1 MRKANPMI
9 KIARKTGIKKAE
21 EGFSLIEALVG
32 VALVAI
38 AMLGLAQLFVLSIAQ
53 NSRAARITNAT
64 FLVQQRVEELR
75 AFTADELNLLIG
87 TPIDEILDLN
97 QDTTDDFRRIT
108 RIQMAGDSYEIR
120 VLVFGMEQQDVD
132 VNDLLDDPVRYRV
145 RSDVTTLLG
154 R

>member
-1 MRKANPMI
+1 MPMI
-9 KIARKTGIKKAE
+9 NIQRKTETNTTE

-53 NSRAARITNAT
+53 NSRAARVTNAT

-75 AFTADELNLLIG
+75 SFTAAELNLLVG
-87 TPIDEILDLN
+87 APIDEILDIN

-120 VLVFGMEQQDVD
+120 VLVFGMEQADAD
-132 VNDLLDDPVRYRV
+132 VNDLMDDPVGHRV